1 MLRPLL
7 AHLMLFD
14 PQTTLEIST
23 SQYLSLLER
32 MLLRPARIGNQE
44 ENESFSAPLFD
55 RWPARTECNISL
67 FFRSALALSLR
78 ERSVSKE
85 GPQFAGIT

>member
-1 MLRPLL
+1 
-7 AHLMLFD
+7 MLFD

-44 ENESFSAPLFD
+44 ENENFSAPLFD
-55 RWPARTECNISL
+55 RWPAGTEYNISL
-67 FFRSALALSLR
+67 FLRSALALSLR
-78 ERSVSKE
+78 GQSVSKE